1 MADELRNSYSKQAE
15 ATNERNKLIKQ
26 RSLEQDTLYLSGF
39 RTAKNRADFR
49 HTSGN
54 MGMLLSQTQDELDLI
69 KRNSIKNA

>member
-39 RTAKNRADFR
+39 RTAKNMADFR

-54 MGMLLSQTQDELDLI
+54 MGMLLSRTQDELDLI
-69 KRNSIKNA
+69 KHNSIKNA